1 MFSESSE
8 RLAASPRN
16 AKALTVSK
24 IGGRRQADC
33 QLRASFPRQSGS
45 MATWSNQ
52 HSLRVSRPPVRRAEK
67 IDMSESNV
75 ETKKTGGA
83 SRGFTLIELM
93 IAVAVVAI
101 LAMIAIPTYTA
112 QMVKGRRSSA
122 EAVLLDIAQRQQQYL
137 LDSRSY
143 AYSVA
148 ALNTTTPVNVSA
160 YYTIDFLPNPPPV
173 AGPPIFT
180 ARATPIAGTAQ
191 ANDAVLTID
200 QTGAKTPVG
209 MW

>member
-1 MFSESSE
+1 LVKPTFS
-8 RLAASPRN
+8 A
-16 AKALTVSK
+16 
-24 IGGRRQADC
+24 RQPTTGA
-33 QLRASFPRQSGS
+33 RAG
-45 MATWSNQ
+45 
-52 HSLRVSRPPVRRAEK
+52 K

-75 ETKKTGGA
+75 GTKQTGGA

-122 EAVLLDIAQRQQQYL
+122 EAVLLDIAQREQQYL
-137 LDSRSY
+137 LDARSY